1 MAERTAR
8 RRRALALGLGIAL
21 LLGLSVWA
29 LTYTSL
35 FRAHHIRVEGAGALS
50 AEQVRTLAEV
60 DAATNVVHV
69 DQAAVVARLEQDPWI
84 AQASVHVELPDT
96 LVLEITERR
105 PVGVIDAMGDRAIL
119 ASDATLL
126 PTTWGIPDDL
136 PAVRA
141 ALGAPTQEQR
151 TAAADLLTALDP
163 VVVKRVTTIS
173 VGQDGLV
180 TLTLTSGVTVV
191 AGQEGDE
198 GAKAEALRAV
208 LRWAASKNLD
218 LTSVDISAPTAPS
231 ATLSGG
237 STLTP

>member
-21 LLGLSVWA
+21 LLGLSAWA